1 MKVEVSSFI
10 LPFDLLTLL
19 SVATI
24 KKKRAQWS
32 DKTVNSI
39 SK

>member
-10 LPFDLLTLL
+10 LPFDLLTVL

-24 KKKRAQWS
+24 KKKKELNGQI
-32 DKTVNSI
+32 KL
-39 SK
+39 